1 MDGRRPMVLLLCA
14 GALVAGI
21 VVVLGVVGTAHA
33 SGRPE
38 LTRRAQAFTKLL
50 EEPELAAAQI
60 EPYLAPGVSVRD
72 PRVLEVLR
80 ALRAA
85 MKDGA
90 LVSEVRT
97 TGGSL
102 GETDVFVL
110 SSTRRG
116 AVTEVLT
123 FSWSK
128 TAAGD
133 WVIDPVA
140 R

>member
-1 MDGRRPMVLLLCA
+1 MVPLLCA

-21 VVVLGVVGTAHA
+21 VVVLGVIGTAHS

-50 EEPELAAAQI
+50 EEPELAAAQL
-60 EPYLAPGVSVRD
+60 EPYLTPGVSVRD
-72 PRVLEVLR
+72 PRVLEALRVLR
-80 ALRAA
+80 GA
-85 MKDGA
+85 MQDGA

-116 AVTEVLT
+116 AVAEVLT
-123 FSWSK
+123 LSWSK